1 MRGSSII
8 FKYFPGLSE
17 KQKNQFASL
26 YDLYAGWNE
35 KINLISRKDFEFF
48 YERHVLHSLAIAK
61 VIQFKNGAEVMDVGT
76 GGGLPGIPLAIFF
89 PETKFTLVD
98 SIGKKIKVVNNV
110 AYSINLTNVD
120 AFHSRAEELNGTFDF
135 IVSRA
140 TATLEELLKW
150 TKGKYKKTNRHT
162 LPNGLICL
170 KGGDLKGEV
179 EEHKNDTEVFD
190 IKDYFSEEFFETKK
204 IVFVTSQDFNKIF

>member
-1 MRGSSII
+1 MRDSSII

-17 KQKNQFASL
+17 KQKYQLASL

-35 KINLISRKDFEFF
+35 KINLISMKDFEFF

-61 VIQFKNGAEVMDVGT
+61 VIQFKNGTEVMDLGT
-76 GGGLPGIPLAIFF
+76 GGGFPGIPLAIFF

-98 SIGKKIKVVNNV
+98 SIGKKIKVVNEIASSVNL
-110 AYSINLTNVD
+110 ANINTHH
-120 AFHSRAEELNGTFDF
+120 ARAEEVNGSYDF

-140 TATLEELLKW
+140 TATIEELLKW
-150 TKGKYKKTNRHT
+150 TKGKYKKANRHT

-170 KGGDLKGEV
+170 KGGDLIGEV
-179 EEHKNDTEVFD
+179 KEHKNKTEIFE

-204 IVFVTSQDFNKIF
+204 IVFVYT

>member
-17 KQKNQFASL
+17 KQKNQFVSL

-61 VIQFKNGAEVMDVGT
+61 VIQFKNGAEVMDLGT

-98 SIGKKIKVVNNV
+98 SIGKKIKVVNNI
-110 AYSINLTNVD
+110 ASSINLTNVD

-140 TATLEELLKW
+140 TATVEELLKW

-179 EEHKNDTEVFD
+179 KEHKNNTEVFD

-204 IVFVTSQDFNKIF
+204 IVFVYV

>member
-17 KQKNQFASL
+17 KQKNQFVSL

-61 VIQFKNGAEVMDVGT
+61 VIQFKNGAEVMDLGT

-110 AYSINLTNVD
+110 ASSINLTNVD

-140 TATLEELLKW
+140 TATVEELLKW

-170 KGGDLKGEV
+170 KGGDLKAEV
-179 EEHKNDTEVFD
+179 KEHKNNTEVFD

-204 IVFVTSQDFNKIF
+204 IVFVYVSRLQ